1 MIHINNRVYR
11 ANNPSQAPL
20 RDNSIVVYLKGSD
33 VFHILYTLDF
43 INTCVVHTYPYANNW
58 LALSYGAENIPNVVL
73 F

>member
-33 VFHILYTLDF
+33 VFHILYTFDF
-43 INTCVVHTYPYANNW
+43 INTCLVDICPYANNW
-58 LALSYGAENIPNVVL
+58 LALRYGAENIANVVL